1 MKIRIIK
8 NKKVK
13 IKKKKERQKR
23 KEKIYPFECRGPKNG
38 MER

>member
-13 IKKKKERQKR
+13 IKKTKQTKKINKWDII
-23 KEKIYPFECRGPKNG
+23 KT
-38 MER
+38 